1 MTINHKRRLLL
12 AGAGAGGLALSAAAV
27 IAQAQAQPQERVIK
41 VVAKKFDFTPGEI
54 RLKKNQPVTLEFT
67 TLDVVMGFALPDFG
81 VRADILPG
89 TTARVRFTPDK
100 TGQFPFHCDI
110 FCGSGHE
117 NMAGT
122 VIVA

>member
-1 MTINHKRRLLL
+1 MAINHKRRLLL
-12 AGAGAGGLALSAAAV
+12 AGAGAGGLAISAAAV
-27 IAQAQAQPQERVIK
+27 IAQTQERVIK

-81 VRADILPG
+81 VRTDILPG
-89 TTARVRFTPDK
+89 TTARIRFTPDK

-117 NMAGT
+117 SMTGT
-122 VIVA
+122 VIVT

>member
-1 MTINHKRRLLL
+1 MAINHKRRLLL
-12 AGAGAGGLALSAAAV
+12 AGAGATGLAISAAAV
-27 IAQAQAQPQERVIK
+27 IAQTQERVIK

-67 TLDVVMGFALPDFG
+67 TLDVVMGFALSDFG

-89 TTARVRFTPDK
+89 TTARIRFTPDK

-117 NMAGT
+117 SMTGT
-122 VIVA
+122 VIVT

>member
-1 MTINHKRRLLL
+1 MTMAINHKRRLLL
-12 AGAGAGGLALSAAAV
+12 AGAGATGLAISAAAV
-27 IAQAQAQPQERVIK
+27 IAQTQERVIK

-67 TLDVVMGFALPDFG
+67 TLDVVMGFALSDFG

-89 TTARVRFTPDK
+89 TTARIRFTPDK

-117 NMAGT
+117 SMTGT
-122 VIVA
+122 VIVT